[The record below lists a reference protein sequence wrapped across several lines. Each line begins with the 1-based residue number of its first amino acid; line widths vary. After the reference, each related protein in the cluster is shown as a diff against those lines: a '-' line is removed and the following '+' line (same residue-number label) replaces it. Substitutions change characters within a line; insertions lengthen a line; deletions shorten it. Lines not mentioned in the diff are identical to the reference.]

1 MNCAVYYNTRQGMFF
16 FMTSSGS
23 IDYLYGCF
31 RSTNELLDESPL
43 IITQAFRTNPD
54 HYKDD
59 PDFLFLGDYFIQDN
73 YNHNLKET
81 LLSEYPELFI

>member
-1 MNCAVYYNTRQGMFF
+1 MNCAVYYNTIQGMFF
-16 FMTSSGS
+16 FMTPSGS

-31 RSTNELLDESPL
+31 RSTNELLNKSPL

-59 PDFLFLGDYFIQDN
+59 PDFLFLDNYSIQDN

>member
-1 MNCAVYYNTRQGMFF
+1 MNCSVYYNTRQRMFF

-31 RSTNELLDESPL
+31 RSTNELLDKSPL
-43 IITQAFRTNPD
+43 IITQAFKTSLD
-54 HYKDD
+54 HYANN
-59 PDFLFLGDYFIQDN
+59 PNCLLLGDYFIQDN

-81 LLSEYPELFI
+81 ILSDYPELFI

>member
-1 MNCAVYYNTRQGMFF
+1 MTCSVYYNHKQRVFLF
-16 FMTSSGS
+16 ITSSDS

-31 RSTNELLDESPL
+31 RSANEIVTHPYLV
-43 IITQAFRTNPD
+43 ITQAFRTNPN